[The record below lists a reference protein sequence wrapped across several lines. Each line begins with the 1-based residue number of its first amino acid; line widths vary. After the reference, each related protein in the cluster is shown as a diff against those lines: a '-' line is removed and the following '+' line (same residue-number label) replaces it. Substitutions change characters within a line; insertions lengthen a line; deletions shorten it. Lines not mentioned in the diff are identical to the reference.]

1 LSYGYLLKLISCHVL
16 GTAGCNAVG
25 ERGLP
30 VGAELTLVRD
40 RDPLAVRT
48 TSMDVPSQMTTVE
61 AVFRL
66 VNRHLR
72 LPVHVGG
79 VVSCYSSRVISS
91 TLLRANSFAWQRGL
105 TKAAADM
112 PLRTLLDVAA
122 RRAAAHRRLSAGRV
136 GGHITGSAER
146 GAPAGQ
152 ASLLAAMTAAL
163 LILVSLALLRRA
175 LQPAGSS
182 SSR

>member
-1 LSYGYLLKLISCHVL
+1 MGYLLKLISCHVL
-16 GTAGCNAVG
+16 GTAGCHAVG

-48 TSMDVPSQMTTVE
+48 TSMDVPSQMTNVE

-72 LPVHVGG
+72 MPVHFGG
-79 VVSCYSSRVISS
+79 AGLV
-91 TLLRANSFAWQRGL
+91 LLVTGDLKHAVESQFIRLAAWSY
-105 TKAAADM
+105 KAAADM
-112 PLRTLLDVAA
+112 PLWTVLDVAA

-136 GGHITGSAER
+136 GRTR
-146 GAPAGQ
+146 Y
-152 ASLLAAMTAAL
+152 
-163 LILVSLALLRRA
+163 R
-175 LQPAGSS
+175 
-182 SSR
+182 